1 MKIVDALIRKE
12 NYTTEITARSHKI
25 LSDEPIEKKGSD
37 KGLSPGELLAASLA
51 SCTSIT
57 LRMYANRKE
66 YDIQSINTK
75 VELIKA
81 SEENKENRFIREIQI
96 EGNIDETIQKRMM
109 QIANLCP
116 VHKILELGSKIETQI
131 I

>member
-1 MKIVDALIRKE
+1 MSLVEALIHKE
-12 NYTTEITARSHKI
+12 NYTTEITARTHKI
-25 LSDEPIEKKGSD
+25 ISDEPVEKNGSD
-37 KGLSPGELLAASLA
+37 KGLTPSELLASSLA

-81 SEENKENRFIREIQI
+81 TESNKENRFIREIQI
-96 EGNIDETIQKRMM
+96 EGNVGEAARKRML

-116 VHKILELGSKIETQI
+116 IHKILEKSARIETQI